1 MPLGTDSDTVKSA
14 FVVPAL
20 PSVTV
25 TSPIA
30 IDGTGSLS
38 VIVPVPIAV
47 VMVALPGFDKVTR
60 YVSFTSS
67 LRSPWI
73 VMGIAASSFPACNVS
88 VPEAAV

>member
-1 MPLGTDSDTVKSA
+1 MPLGTDSDTVKFA

-25 TSPIA
+25 TSSIA

-47 VMVALPGFDKVTR
+47 VIVALPGFDSVTR
-60 YVSFTSS
+60 YVSLISS
-67 LRSPWI
+67 LRSPWT
-73 VMGIAASSFPACNVS
+73 VMGIVCVVAPGANVR
-88 VPEAAV
+88 VPVAPV